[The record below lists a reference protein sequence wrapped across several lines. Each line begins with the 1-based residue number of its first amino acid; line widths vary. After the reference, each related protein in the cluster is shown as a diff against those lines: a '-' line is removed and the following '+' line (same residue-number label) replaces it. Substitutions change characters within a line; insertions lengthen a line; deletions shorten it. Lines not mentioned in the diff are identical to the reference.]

1 MNCKSKNYQ
10 IIISILAVVLNLLVS
25 AFAYSF
31 VGSLGLSFAMR
42 WFIGFLIICSPMFTT
57 WAVIALWKKEK
68 ARQKE

>member
-1 MNCKSKNYQ
+1 MDGKNCKL
-10 IIISILAVVLNLLVS
+10 IISILAVVFNVLTA

-57 WAVIALWKKEK
+57 WAVIALWRKEK
-68 ARQKE
+68 ATEKE